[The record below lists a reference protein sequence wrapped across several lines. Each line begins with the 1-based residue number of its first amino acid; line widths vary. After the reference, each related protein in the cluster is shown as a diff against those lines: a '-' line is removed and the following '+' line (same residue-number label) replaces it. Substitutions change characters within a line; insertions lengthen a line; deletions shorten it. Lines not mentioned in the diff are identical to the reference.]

1 MEIFILEVNKMAT
14 YTRCT
19 ACGNDLMSEDEI
31 RDGICSGCAAN
42 EAEAEELEEAESE
55 PDDDTIL

>member
-1 MEIFILEVNKMAT
+1 MAT